1 MFGRQLEQKE
11 GSRGPPGVG
20 FKVTADGQFNVDDKR
35 LCNTADPKE
44 LKDAVNL
51 DTVKR
56 LIKFEIDGIIA
67 ITTRLRKD
75 LDELDTQVDL
85 HRDDLDGQILKINS
99 EIRDIKLKKK
109 KKQIPQSK
117 DTSGQSLKDGAS
129 TSGGRVT
136 QASSPQLSPSKV

>member
-35 LCNTADPKE
+35 LCNITDPKE
-44 LKDAVNL
+44 PKDAVNL
-51 DTVKR
+51 DTVQR
-56 LIKFEIDGIIA
+56 LIKSATDK
-67 ITTRLRKD
+67 LRKD

-85 HRDDLDGQILKINS
+85 HRDDLDKEILIIKS
-99 EIRDIKLKKK
+99 EIRDIKSKKK
-109 KKQIPQSK
+109 KKIPQSK

-129 TSGGRVT
+129 TSSGRVT